1 MKTVIRNSYS
11 PKSGDYC
18 ETIVIDEETNKKYL
32 FDCDGVWTLLDGSID
47 EEEILRK
54 AAEYTD
60 QEVSEEAGLRE
71 DADGEL
77 QDAIDDEA
85 DARAIA
91 DQEIWDEIVAI
102 EAASDVV
109 DLVGTYADLQ
119 NYDTSS
125 LKDNDVIK
133 VLQDET
139 HNDAITYYRWDAET
153 QTFTYIGAEGPYYTT
168 AETDALLNGKQDTLT
183 AGSNI
188 QINNNIISATDTTY
202 SAGSGITIDANN
214 AISADNQLPNLEL
227 YAYFNGINPEVFQYN
242 NNKLPIYF
250 GGNIY
255 WDSVNGYINA
265 AGTTY
270 TAGANIQISNQ
281 NVISATD
288 TTYGVFDTQNAG
300 LVPASTG
307 TSTDVVLAESGWQPL
322 SHGVLRFQLPDGSE
336 YVWTENSYETS
347 ATIVLPAG
355 AEVYY
360 LSTLTPGTY
369 QFGIVTKYGTAV
381 TGSDLFMAIQSQ
393 VIILEYNG
401 TLYTIGSA
409 RQTVN
414 GYAFVIQD
422 ITSTD
427 QDAYILEITN
437 STYGFDTI
445 TKVSSQ
451 YTLPTASASTLGGVK
466 VGSNLSI
473 DANGVLSATVPA
485 TNNISQAD
493 WTALWQ

>member
-60 QEVSEEAGLRE
+60 QEVDAEAGLRE
-71 DADGEL
+71 NADGEL
-77 QDAIDDEA
+77 QDAIDDEG
-85 DARAIA
+85 DARAAA
-91 DQEIWDEIVAI
+91 DQEIWEEINAI

-139 HNDAITYYRWDAET
+139 HNDAITYYRWNAET

-168 AETDALLNGKQDTLT
+168 AETDALLDDKQDTLT

-188 QINNNIISATDTTY
+188 QINNNVISATDTTY

-214 AISADNQLPNLEL
+214 AISADDQLHNLEL
-227 YAYFNGINPEVFQYN
+227 YAYFDGINPQVFQYN

-270 TAGANIQISNQ
+270 TAGSNIQISNQ

-288 TTYGVFDTQNAG
+288 TTYSVFDSQNAG

-307 TSTDVVLAESGWQPL
+307 VSTDVVLTEGGWQQL
-322 SHGVLRFQLPDGSE
+322 SHSALRFQLPDGSE
-336 YVWTENSYETS
+336 YVWTENNYES
-347 ATIVLPAG
+347 PATIVLPAG
-355 AEVYY
+355 TEVYY

-369 QFGIVTKYGTAV
+369 QFGIITRYNVAV
-381 TGSDLFMAIQSQ
+381 TGSDLFSDMQSQ
-393 VIILEYNG
+393 GVVLQCNG
-401 TLYTIGSA
+401 TLYTISSA
-409 RQTVN
+409 RQTTN

-422 ITSTD
+422 ITSAD
-427 QDAYILEITN
+427 QDVYILEITN
-437 STYGFDTI
+437 STYGFDTV

-451 YTLPTASASTLGGVK
+451 YTLPTASSSTLGGVK

>member
-18 ETIVIDEETNKKYL
+18 EKIVIDEETNKKYL

-60 QEVSEEAGLRE
+60 QEVDAEASLRE
-71 DADGEL
+71 NADGEL
-77 QDAIDDEA
+77 QDAIDDEG
-85 DARAIA
+85 DARAAA

-139 HNDAITYYRWDAET
+139 HNDAITYYRWDVET

-188 QINNNIISATDTTY
+188 QINNNVISATDTTY
-202 SAGSGITIDANN
+202 SAGAGITIG
-214 AISADNQLPNLEL
+214 ADNSINAEDQLHNLEL
-227 YAYFNGINPEVFQYN
+227 HAYFNGSDPEVFRFDN
-242 NNKLPIYF
+242 DHLPIYF

-255 WDSVNGYINA
+255 WDSANGYINA

-270 TAGANIQISNQ
+270 TAGQNIQIN
-281 NVISATD
+281 NGVISATD
-288 TTYGVFDTQNAG
+288 TTYDVFNTQSAG
-300 LVPASTG
+300 LVPASSGSSIDTVL
-307 TSTDVVLAESGWQPL
+307 TSNGWQQL
-322 SHGVLRFQLPDGSE
+322 SHSALRFQMPDGTE
-336 YVWTENSYETS
+336 TVWTENNYDSPL
-347 ATIVLPAG
+347 TIPIPAG

-360 LSTLTPGTY
+360 LSTITPGSY
-369 QFGIVTKYGTAV
+369 QFGIVTKSGAV
-381 TGSDLFMAIQSQ
+381 TGSDLYRDMQSQ
-393 VIILEYNG
+393 EILLKRNG
-401 TLYTIGSA
+401 TLYSISSA
-409 RQTVN
+409 RQTTN
-414 GYAFVIQD
+414 GYSFVIQD
-422 ITSTD
+422 ITSSN
-427 QDAYILEITN
+427 QDLYILEITD
-437 STYGFDTI
+437 STYGYDTV
-445 TKVSSQ
+445 TKVNSQ
-451 YTLPTASASTLGGVK
+451 YTLPTASSSTLGGIK

-485 TNNISQAD
+485 TNNISATD
-493 WTALWQ
+493 WNTLWQ